1 MRKSTQTFRL
11 DNLNPYPYLC
21 SNNRQNSIVFQY
33 SLIFHIIFKLLRL
46 WMNSKNVTIQMKATG
61 QCCCCSFFVV
71 VVAVVFFVF
80 VLCYLFIMLGKVV
93 LTFEFVDEIYSV
105 TFKIKSY

>member
-61 QCCCCSFFVV
+61 QCCCCCCCCFFVV

-80 VLCYLFIMLGKVV
+80 VLWYLFIMLGKVV
-93 LTFEFVDEIYSV
+93 LTSKNV